1 MWFPPIKQLF
11 HPFFCISRHTLKTG
25 MLKPVLGS
33 ILCEGKFL
41 KAVSGDAFVQ
51 VQKNTGT
58 CLRDKRM
65 SRYRGNVITVGDSVA
80 FFSKAGR
87 RQEFLD

>member
-11 HPFFCISRHTLKTG
+11 HPIVRVSRHALKTG
-25 MLKPVLGS
+25 MFKPVLGS
-33 ILCEGKFL
+33 ILCQGKFP

-51 VQKNTGT
+51 VQKNTET
-58 CLRDKRM
+58 CLRDERM
-65 SRYRGNVITVGDSVA
+65 SGYRRNVITVGNSVA